1 MGELELKIALQ
12 QEGEEQ
18 IREIWHQ
25 SEGIVRKRRQDI
37 QEELDR
43 LREQSEGK
51 MQLEISSLK
60 SDIMAQA
67 RGQAMEHQLESE
79 THLAKRLLELAQ
91 QLLNELIVDSREAV
105 WLSLCQELPI
115 SNWATI
121 SIHPKDS
128 PFAERDFP
136 DARIER
142 KENLVGGVIVQSA
155 DECICIDNS
164 LLCRLAQ
171 AWPDILPKLMN
182 SLREK
187 VDNDAPAYNNKSL

>member
-12 QEGEEQ
+12 QEGEER
-18 IREIWHQ
+18 IRDIWHQ
-25 SEGIVRKRRQDI
+25 SEDLVRKRRQEI

-43 LREQSEGK
+43 LREQLEGK
-51 MQLEISSLK
+51 MQREISSLK
-60 SDIMAQA
+60 GDIMAQT
-67 RGQAMEHQLESE
+67 RGQAMQHQLEAE
-79 THLAKRLLELAQ
+79 THLAIRLFELAK
-91 QLLNELIVDSREAV
+91 QLLHELIIDSREVV
-105 WLSLCQELPI
+105 WLSLCQELPV
-115 SNWATI
+115 SKWATI
-121 SIHPKDS
+121 SIHPKDF

-136 DARIER
+136 AARIER

-164 LLCRLAQ
+164 LFCRLAQ

-187 VDNDAPAYNNKSL
+187 VDNDATAYNNKSL